1 MKITACPIER
11 RYKPNIKARPSLAEE
26 VDMKILSR
34 HQPPERRGGHLSVVR
49 RLRRPHGRSKLRI
62 HQFAAVLGNSEGQRR
77 LVQSERLVSALSA
90 ARELRAAIPPL
101 MSNAA
106 DHQIIA
112 MDHLGAAFEAED
124 LHDVAR

>member
-26 VDMKILSR
+26 VDMKILTAFGCAGLVE
-34 HQPPERRGGHLSVVR
+34 PPERRGGHLSVVR
-49 RLRRPHGRSKLRI
+49 RLRRPHGRAKLRI

-112 MDHLGAAFEAED
+112 MDHLGAAFEA
-124 LHDVAR
+124 